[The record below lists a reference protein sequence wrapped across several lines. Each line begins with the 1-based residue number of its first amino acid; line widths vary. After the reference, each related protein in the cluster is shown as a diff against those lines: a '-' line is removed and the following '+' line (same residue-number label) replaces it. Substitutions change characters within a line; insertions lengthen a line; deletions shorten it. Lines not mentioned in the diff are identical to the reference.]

1 MGRNKLSSN
10 FKQNNPK
17 FLSLLK
23 SFEFNSQRFDKEFL
37 RSPNDWEVRGG
48 GGKRRK
54 KISRKEAFQFKENS
68 SGVRGWHLKTV
79 IM

>member
-1 MGRNKLSSN
+1 MIGRLGG
-10 FKQNNPK
+10 
-17 FLSLLK
+17 
-23 SFEFNSQRFDKEFL
+23 EGEKE
-37 RSPNDWEVRGG
+37 G
-48 GGKRRK
+48 K